1 MAERTPDRTRPRTS
15 SRRGADGATG
25 FSADERAAMR
35 ERARELKAAAAKED
49 GEQLLLAAIAKMDEP
64 DRSIATRVHA
74 LVKAAAPEL
83 EARTWYGMPA
93 YARGGNVVCFFQNA
107 GKFKARYQVL
117 GFNDRAQLDDGAM
130 WPISYAILELGPAE
144 EARVTALV
152 QQAVGAGQARG

>member
-15 SRRGADGATG
+15 SRRGGNGATG